1 MALVPHLFRG
11 PGPYPAGACGALSN
25 SRFLSP
31 YQGPKVSRTASLPS
45 GLSPGLHRA
54 WDGCG
59 VRAGSRVPKAVG
71 VPEERMRSPT
81 RTRRDASL
89 WAAVW
94 SQVLLRTAAW
104 PTTAQQDGPCSGTP
118 RVTIAR
124 T

>member
-11 PGPYPAGACGALSN
+11 PGPYPAGACRALSN

-31 YQGPKVSRTASLPS
+31 YQGPKVSRMASLPS
-45 GLSPGLHRA
+45 GLSLGLHRA
-54 WDGCG
+54 WESCG
-59 VRAGSRVPKAVG
+59 VRAGRVSKAVG
-71 VPEERMRSPT
+71 VPEERMRSRT
-81 RTRRDASL
+81 RTCRDASL

-104 PTTAQQDGPCSGTP
+104 LTTAQQDGPCSGSP